1 MLTDNPVLT
10 EQARTGGFTN
20 EGGVGGKIRLLQNIT
35 GLWILQ
41 ELMAGWKAAGEGMSY
56 PELVGQSRE
65 SSCATVID
73 VDDPV
78 FATSTDM
85 QQTIVDYCRANGLA
99 VPASKGDFGR
109 CVMLSLADRYR
120 RGIEALNAMLPEPV
134 KYLRIIGGG
143 SRNEL
148 QRAYRRRYPSAHNR
162 RTGRSH
168 CNRQYPSAGRCRRR
182 GYRRRG
188 YRLRLT
194 PSSINQ
200 SFEKP

>member
-1 MLTDNPVLT
+1 
-10 EQARTGGFTN
+10 
-20 EGGVGGKIRLLQNIT
+20 
-35 GLWILQ
+35 
-41 ELMAGWKAAGEGMSY
+41 MAGWKAAGEGMSY

-120 RGIEALNAMLPEPV
+120 RGIETLNAMLPSPV

-148 QRAYRRRYPSAHNR
+148 LNEL
-162 RTGRSH
+162 TGAATRL
-168 CNRQYPSAGRCRRR
+168 PIIAGPAEATAI
-182 GYRRRG
+182 GNILLQAAVDG
-188 YRLRLT
+188 VDT
-194 PSSINQ
+194 AGVDIDSD
-200 SFEKP
+200 